1 MPSPIRSAA
10 KALPPLPTSMA
21 MAMNTVMMGMATV
34 AVDKPISPM
43 AWPRKMESM
52 TLYAPLTSMPK
63 MEGTANSVIRRG
75 MDSVPMRV
83 TLSCCLG
90 LPWRRCRRLAW
101 ASGGWDGAADVSF
114 VSCSCVMLACCLS
127 KPFTT

>member
-1 MPSPIRSAA
+1 
-10 KALPPLPTSMA
+10 
-21 MAMNTVMMGMATV
+21 MATV
-34 AVDKPISPM
+34 AVDRPISPI
-43 AWPRKMESM
+43 AWPKKMESM

-75 MDSVPMRV
+75 MDSVPIRV

-90 LPWRRCRRLAW
+90 LPWWPETAGLPW
-101 ASGGWDGAADVSF
+101 ASAGWADATDPSF
-114 VSCSCVMLACCLS
+114 VSSSCVMLTCCLS